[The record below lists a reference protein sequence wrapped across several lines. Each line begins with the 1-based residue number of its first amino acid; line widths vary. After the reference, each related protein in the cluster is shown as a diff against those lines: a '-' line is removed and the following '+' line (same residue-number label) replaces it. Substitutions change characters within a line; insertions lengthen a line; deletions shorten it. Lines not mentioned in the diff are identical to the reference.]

1 MLHRQVA
8 SKERT
13 VMDRILDMQLS
24 GRLLFGRGALAE
36 LPKALERLGVV
47 RALIVTDRGL
57 VRTGIPGEVATL
69 LDSAGISHATFDG
82 VEPDPRV
89 EIVDACLQAARA
101 FDCDGLISV
110 GGGSALDIAKVTS
123 VMLTNAGTALDYVG
137 IDRIPIPGLPR
148 VLIPTT
154 AGTGSEVS
162 PIAILSDADAH
173 LKKGLVS
180 PHLYASLA
188 LVDPALTASLPPHI
202 TAYTGIDALTHAIE
216 AYTNRYAHPL
226 IDTLALKAI
235 ALIGEFLPRAVARG
249 EDLEARTNMSMAS
262 MLGGMCLGPVNT
274 GAVHALA
281 YPLGGLFNI
290 PHGIA
295 NSLLLPYVMRYNL
308 ISSVYKFGQIASALG
323 CRVDGLSAR
332 AAADLAIQAVENLC
346 RDIGIVSRM
355 RDLGVP
361 ESAIDPMAEAA
372 MQVTR
377 LLGNN
382 PRVVTLEAA
391 REIYR
396 QAY

>member
-1 MLHRQVA
+1 
-8 SKERT
+8 
-13 VMDRILDMQLS
+13 MDRILDMSMS
-24 GRLLFGRGALAE
+24 GRLLFGRGALAG
-36 LPKALERLGVV
+36 LPAALDRIGIH

-57 VRTGIPGEVATL
+57 VRTGIPDQVASL
-69 LDSAGISHATFDG
+69 LEAAGVAHTTFDG
-82 VEPDPRV
+82 VEPDPRLAV
-89 EIVDACLQAARA
+89 VDSCLDAARA
-101 FDCDGLISV
+101 MDCDGLIGV
-110 GGGSALDIAKVTS
+110 GGGSAMDIAKVTS
-123 VMLTNAGTALDYVG
+123 IILTNAGPAADYVG
-137 IDRIPIPGLPR
+137 IDRIPVPGVPK

-162 PIAILSDADAH
+162 PIAILSDSQAH
-173 LKKGLVS
+173 LKKGIVS
-180 PHLYASLA
+180 SRLYADLA

-235 ALIGEFLPRAVARG
+235 ALIGENLPLAVARG
-249 EDLEARTNMSMAS
+249 DNAEARTNMAMAS
-262 MLGGMCLGPVNT
+262 TLGGMCLGPVNT
-274 GAVHALA
+274 AAVHALA
-281 YPLGGLFNI
+281 YPLGGLYNI

-295 NSLLLPYVMRYNL
+295 NSLLLPHVMRYNL
-308 ISSVYKFGQIASALG
+308 IGSMSGYGQIAAALG
-323 CRVDGLSAR
+323 CQVAGMAAR
-332 AAADLAIQAVENLC
+332 PAADLAIEAVERLC

-382 PRVVTLEAA
+382 PRIMTLDAT

>member
-1 MLHRQVA
+1 
-8 SKERT
+8 
-13 VMDRILDMQLS
+13 MDRILDMQLS

-36 LPKALERLGVV
+36 LPEALRRLGVA

-57 VRTGIPGEVATL
+57 VRTGIPGEVARL
-69 LDSAGISHATFDG
+69 LDSAGISYATFDG

-89 EIVDACLQAARA
+89 EVVDACLQAARDC
-101 FDCDGLISV
+101 DCDGLIGL

-137 IDRIPIPGLPR
+137 IDRIPLWGLPK
-148 VLIPTT
+148 VLVPTT

-173 LKKGLVS
+173 LKKGIVS
-180 PHLYASLA
+180 PHLYANLA
-188 LVDPALTASLPPHI
+188 LVDPVLTATLPPHI

-249 EDLEARTNMSMAS
+249 EDAEARANMAMAS
-262 MLGGMCLGPVNT
+262 TLGGMCLGPVNT

-281 YPLGGLFNI
+281 YPLGGLYNI

-308 ISSVYKFGQIASALG
+308 ISSMARFGQIALVLG
-323 CRVDGLSAR
+323 CRVDGLRAR
-332 AAADLAIQAVENLC
+332 AAADLAIEAVEVLC

-382 PRVVTLEAA
+382 PRIVTLDAA

-396 QAY
+396 QAW

>member
-1 MLHRQVA
+1 
-8 SKERT
+8 
-13 VMDRILDMQLS
+13 MDRVLDMSMS
-24 GRLLFGRGALAE
+24 GRLLFGRGALAG
-36 LPKALERLGVV
+36 LPVALGRIGIH

-57 VRTGIPGEVATL
+57 VRTGIPDEVASL
-69 LDSAGISHATFDG
+69 LDAAGVAHATFDG
-82 VEPDPRV
+82 VEPDPRLA
-89 EIVDACLQAARA
+89 IVDLCLAAARA
-101 FDCDGLISV
+101 SDCDGLIGL

-123 VMLTNAGTALDYVG
+123 IMLTNAGTAADYVG
-137 IDRIPIPGLPR
+137 IDRIPVPGLPK

-162 PIAILSDADAH
+162 AIAILSDTQAH
-173 LKKGLVS
+173 LKKGIVS
-180 PHLYASLA
+180 PRLYADLA
-188 LVDPALTASLPPHI
+188 LVDPALTVSLPPHI

-216 AYTNRYAHPL
+216 AYTNRFAHPL

-235 ALIGEFLPRAVARG
+235 ALIGEYLPRAVARG
-249 EDLEARTNMSMAS
+249 DDSEARTNMALAS
-262 MLGGMCLGPVNT
+262 TLGGMCLGPVNT
-274 GAVHALA
+274 AAVHALA

-308 ISSVYKFGQIASALG
+308 ISSMSRFGQIAGALG
-323 CRVDGLSAR
+323 VQVAGMAVRP
-332 AAADLAIQAVENLC
+332 AAEMAIDSVERLC

-361 ESAIDPMAEAA
+361 EGAIDPMAEAA

-382 PRVVTLEAA
+382 PRVMTLEAT